1 MTMRHAKAITGI
13 IVSFIWLTLV
23 GSTLALQVHPQRSD
37 HNRIWYDLEVTD
49 NPDGTLSVVGGN
61 FWVQGKQ
68 YSLSAYRPNVSNGPF
83 RLWVEKTASGADYL
97 LDLTQE
103 AQPVGFGEGVG
114 AMLVAWRDSPGGEIH
129 LLRSVRDE

>member
-1 MTMRHAKAITGI
+1 MKNNKIVMGI
-13 IVSFIWLTLV
+13 VGVLV
-23 GSTLALQVHPQRSD
+23 GLHLAGAAYALQVHPQRSD
-37 HNRIWYDLEVTD
+37 HNRIWFDLAVAD
-49 NPDGTLSVVGGN
+49 NQDGTLSVPGGS

-68 YSLSAYRPNVSNGPF
+68 YSLSAYRPNVGTGAF
-83 RLWVEKTASGADYL
+83 RLWVEKTSSGADYL

-114 AMLVAWRDSPGGEIH
+114 AALVAWRDSPGGEIH

>member
-1 MTMRHAKAITGI
+1 MKNNKIVMGI
-13 IVSFIWLTLV
+13 V
-23 GSTLALQVHPQRSD
+23 GGWVGLHLAGAAFALQIHPQRSD
-37 HNRIWYDLEVTD
+37 HQRIWFDLAVAD
-49 NPDGTLSVVGGN
+49 NQDGTLSVVGGN

-68 YSLSAYRPNVSNGPF
+68 YSLAAYRPNVGSGAF

-114 AMLVAWRDSPGGEIH
+114 AMLVAWRDTQGGEIH